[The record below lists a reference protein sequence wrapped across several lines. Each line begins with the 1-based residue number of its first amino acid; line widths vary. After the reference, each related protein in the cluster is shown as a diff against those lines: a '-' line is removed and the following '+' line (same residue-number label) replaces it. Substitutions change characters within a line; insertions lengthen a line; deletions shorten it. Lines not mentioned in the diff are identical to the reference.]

1 MALKPQ
7 EGRTMRFSWASVRLR
22 AFVGII
28 AFNPQGKS
36 AGILSPGL
44 TDEFCTASATQ
55 EACSDGTLTQEY
67 RRLSRWAVRPSSE
80 SKEVL
85 GLRVDTGFGLWTRT
99 SPDGGKSA
107 PLDEAAVSS
116 DGGCGGLFLNTS
128 EFSSTFH
135 SSHKKKNLPLSFPSI
150 DIQCSG

>member
-44 TDEFCTASATQ
+44 ADGFCTASEIGRASCR
-55 EACSDGTLTQEY
+55 E
-67 RRLSRWAVRPSSE
+67 
-80 SKEVL
+80 
-85 GLRVDTGFGLWTRT
+85 RV
-99 SPDGGKSA
+99 
-107 PLDEAAVSS
+107 
-116 DGGCGGLFLNTS
+116 
-128 EFSSTFH
+128 
-135 SSHKKKNLPLSFPSI
+135 
-150 DIQCSG
+150 